1 MVNAV
6 KKAMTMLMPMLARAF
21 IPAGDLVDARHC
33 ASVFRTPVT
42 RIEFN
47 PIPILAPNLIPLG
60 DYGTITSTNLLVWV
74 AHASRVSGEAVSGS
88 RTFCCGFNDTKRLF
102 PRDSETSTR
111 DARAT
116 RNDGAPIVGGSG
128 MTVLSSAGQH
138 GSVAL
143 PIALMIGAA
152 KIYFIIFGILT
163 IAGGIVGYVKAGSM
177 ASIIAGSIS
186 GVLLLLAAW
195 LMPEHQA
202 AGLILALVV
211 SLLLAAQFVPKFFRT
226 FKVMPAGLMSVLSA
240 IGIIVA
246 IAAWLRK

>member
-1 MVNAV
+1 
-6 KKAMTMLMPMLARAF
+6 
-21 IPAGDLVDARHC
+21 
-33 ASVFRTPVT
+33 
-42 RIEFN
+42 
-47 PIPILAPNLIPLG
+47 
-60 DYGTITSTNLLVWV
+60 
-74 AHASRVSGEAVSGS
+74 
-88 RTFCCGFNDTKRLF
+88 
-102 PRDSETSTR
+102 
-111 DARAT
+111 
-116 RNDGAPIVGGSG
+116 
-128 MTVLSSAGQH
+128 
-138 GSVAL
+138 
-143 PIALMIGAA
+143 MIGPA

-202 AGLILALVV
+202 AGLVVALVI